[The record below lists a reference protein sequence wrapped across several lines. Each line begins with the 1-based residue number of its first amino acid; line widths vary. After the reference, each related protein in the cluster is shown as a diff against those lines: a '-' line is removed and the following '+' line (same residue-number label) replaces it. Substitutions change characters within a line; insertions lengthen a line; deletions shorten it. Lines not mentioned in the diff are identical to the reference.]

1 MDLLK
6 NLQTTKMPSLKDI
19 KTQINSVGSTK
30 KITSAM
36 KMVAASKLRR
46 SQEKAEAARPYSS
59 RLEEMLTSLASSA
72 LSGEGI
78 IKLLTGTGKDDNYLV
93 VPVSADRGLCGGF
106 NSSINKETFKLMK
119 SLEDQNK
126 KSQLLTVGKK
136 SRDFFNRIMK
146 EKIIESFVDTNVSGT
161 GYEAALKISNKLQ
174 KLYFEGT
181 FDKCILVYN
190 KYKSVISQE
199 VTQQQLIPLDVS
211 SKSDDKNENE
221 ITDNSIYI
229 YEPDEETILQDLLPK
244 NVSIQI
250 FKVLLESDAGEQGA
264 RMVAMDNATRNAG
277 EMIDSLT
284 LKYNRTRQAFIT
296 KELIEIIS
304 GAESI

>member
-1 MDLLK
+1 
-6 NLQTTKMPSLKDI
+6 MPSLKDI

-59 RLEEMLTSLASSA
+59 RLEEMLSSLASSA
-72 LSGEGI
+72 ASGEGI
-78 IKLLTGTGKDDNYLV
+78 IKLLTGTGNDQNYIV

-106 NSSINKETFKLMK
+106 NSSINRETFKLVK
-119 SLEDQNK
+119 SLEGNGK
-126 KSQLLTVGKK
+126 KVQLMPVGKK
-136 SRDFFNRIMK
+136 SRDFFNRVMK
-146 EKIIESFVDTNVSGT
+146 DQIIESFVDLIVSST
-161 GYEAALKISNKLQ
+161 GYESAFNISNKLQ
-174 KLYFEGT
+174 ELYFDGK
-181 FDKCILVYN
+181 FDKCILVFN
-190 KYKSVISQE
+190 KFKSAISQE

-211 SKSDDKNENE
+211 NSEKEEEKENSS
-221 ITDNSIYI
+221 NAIYD
-229 YEPDEETILQDLLPK
+229 YEPDEETILKDLLPK

-264 RMVAMDNATRNAG
+264 RMAAMDNATRNAG

>member
-1 MDLLK
+1 
-6 NLQTTKMPSLKDI
+6 MPSLKDI
-19 KTQINSVGSTK
+19 KMQINSVGSTK

-59 RLEEMLTSLASSA
+59 RLEEMLSSLASSA
-72 LSGEGI
+72 VSGEGV
-78 IKLLTGTGKDDNYLV
+78 IKLLTGTGNDENYV
-93 VPVSADRGLCGGF
+93 IIPVSADRGLCGGF
-106 NSSINKETFKLMK
+106 NSSINRETFKLVK
-119 SLEDQNK
+119 SLKSENK
-126 KSQLLTVGKK
+126 KVHLFPIGKK
-136 SRDFFNRIMK
+136 SRDFFSRVMK
-146 EKIIESFVDTNVSGT
+146 DQILESFVDVNVSSS
-161 GYEAALKISNKLQ
+161 GYEAALSISTKLQ
-174 KLYFEGT
+174 ELYFAGK

-190 KYKSVISQE
+190 KFKSAINQE
-199 VTQQQLIPLDVS
+199 VTHQQLIPLDVS
-211 SKSDDKNENE
+211 SESKDKQ
-221 ITDNSIYI
+221 NSEEDALSNAIYT
-229 YEPDEETILQDLLPK
+229 YEPDEETILKDLLPK

-264 RMVAMDNATRNAG
+264 RMAAMDNATRNAG

-304 GAESI
+304 GAESV

>member
-1 MDLLK
+1 
-6 NLQTTKMPSLKDI
+6 MPSLKDI
-19 KTQINSVGSTK
+19 KTQITSVGSTK

-106 NSSINKETFKLMK
+106 NSSINKETFELIK
-119 SLEDQNK
+119 SLQDQNK
-126 KSQLLTVGKK
+126 KVQLLTIGKK

-146 EKIIESFVDTNVSGT
+146 EKIIENFVDTNVSGT

-174 KLYFEGT
+174 ELYFEGT
-181 FDKCILVYN
+181 FDKCILIYN
-190 KYKSVISQE
+190 KFKSVISQE
-199 VTQQQLIPLDVS
+199 VTQQQLIPLNVL
-211 SKSDDKNENE
+211 SKSDDKNENK

-264 RMVAMDNATRNAG
+264 RMAAMDNATRNAG

>member
-1 MDLLK
+1 
-6 NLQTTKMPSLKDI
+6 MPSLKDI

-59 RLEEMLTSLASSA
+59 RLEEMLASLASSA
-72 LSGEGI
+72 ASGEGI
-78 IKLLTGTGKDDNYLV
+78 IKLLTGTGNDQNYIV

-106 NSSINKETFKLMK
+106 NSSINRETFKLVK
-119 SLEDQNK
+119 SLESDGKNVQVIP
-126 KSQLLTVGKK
+126 VGKK
-136 SRDFFNRIMK
+136 SRDFFNRFMK
-146 EKIIESFVDTNVSGT
+146 DQIIESFVDLNVSNS
-161 GYEAALKISNKLQ
+161 GYDSALQVSNKLQ
-174 KLYFEGT
+174 ELYFDGK

-190 KYKSVISQE
+190 KFKSVISQE

-211 SKSDDKNENE
+211 NSSNEENTDDIAAKA
-221 ITDNSIYI
+221 IYD
-229 YEPDEETILQDLLPK
+229 YEPDEETILKDLLPK

-250 FKVLLESDAGEQGA
+250 FKVLLESDAGEHGA
-264 RMVAMDNATRNAG
+264 RMAAMDNATRNAG

>member
-1 MDLLK
+1 
-6 NLQTTKMPSLKDI
+6 MPSLKDI
-19 KTQINSVGSTK
+19 KTQINSVGSTR

-59 RLEEMLTSLASSA
+59 RLEEMLASLASSA
-72 LSGEGI
+72 ASGEGI
-78 IKLLTGTGKDDNYLV
+78 IKLLTGTGNDQNYVV

-106 NSSINKETFKLMK
+106 NSSINKETFRLVK
-119 SLEDQNK
+119 SLEDDGKNI
-126 KSQLLTVGKK
+126 QLMPVGKK
-136 SRDFFNRIMK
+136 SRDFFNRVMK
-146 EKIIESFVDTNVSGT
+146 DKILDSFADLNVSVN
-161 GYEAALKISNKLQ
+161 GYDAALQVSNKLQ
-174 KLYFEGT
+174 ELYFDGK
-181 FDKCILVYN
+181 FDKCIIVFN
-190 KYKSVISQE
+190 KFKSAISQE

-211 SKSDDKNENE
+211 DSSKEENIDDSAAKA
-221 ITDNSIYI
+221 IYD
-229 YEPDEETILQDLLPK
+229 YEPDEETILKDLLPK

-250 FKVLLESDAGEQGA
+250 FKVLLESDAGEHGA
-264 RMVAMDNATRNAG
+264 RMAAMDNATRNAG

>member
-1 MDLLK
+1 
-6 NLQTTKMPSLKDI
+6 MPSLKDI

-59 RLEEMLTSLASSA
+59 RLEEMLSSLASSA
-72 LSGEGI
+72 ASGEGI
-78 IKLLTGTGKDDNYLV
+78 IKLLTGTGNDLNYIV

-106 NSSINKETFKLMK
+106 NSSINRETFKLVK
-119 SLEDQNK
+119 SLEGDGK
-126 KSQLLTVGKK
+126 KVQLMPVGKK
-136 SRDFFNRIMK
+136 SRDFFNRVMK
-146 EKIIESFVDTNVSGT
+146 DQIIDSFVDLNVSST
-161 GYEAALKISNKLQ
+161 GYESALNISNKLQ
-174 KLYFEGT
+174 ELYFDGK
-181 FDKCILVYN
+181 FDKCILVFN
-190 KYKSVISQE
+190 KFKSAISQE

-211 SKSDDKNENE
+211 NSEREEEKENSS
-221 ITDNSIYI
+221 NAIYD
-229 YEPDEETILQDLLPK
+229 YEPDEETILKVLLPK
-244 NVSIQI
+244 IVSIQI

-264 RMVAMDNATRNAG
+264 RMAAMDNATRNAG

>member
-1 MDLLK
+1 
-6 NLQTTKMPSLKDI
+6 MPSLKDI

-59 RLEEMLTSLASSA
+59 RLEEMLSSLASSA
-72 LSGEGI
+72 TSGEGI
-78 IKLLTGTGKDDNYLV
+78 IKLLTGTGNDQNYIV

-106 NSSINKETFKLMK
+106 NSSINRETFKLVK
-119 SLEDQNK
+119 SLEGNGK
-126 KSQLLTVGKK
+126 KVQLMPVGKK
-136 SRDFFNRIMK
+136 SRDFFNRVMK
-146 EKIIESFVDTNVSGT
+146 DQIIESFVDLNVSST
-161 GYEAALKISNKLQ
+161 GYESALNISNKLQ
-174 KLYFEGT
+174 ELYFEGK
-181 FDKCILVYN
+181 FDKCILVFN
-190 KYKSVISQE
+190 KFKSAISQE

-211 SKSDDKNENE
+211 NSEKEEEKENSS
-221 ITDNSIYI
+221 NAIYD
-229 YEPDEETILQDLLPK
+229 YEPDEETILKDLLPK

-264 RMVAMDNATRNAG
+264 RMAAMDNATRNAG

>member
-1 MDLLK
+1 
-6 NLQTTKMPSLKDI
+6 MPSLKDI

-59 RLEEMLTSLASSA
+59 RLEEMLSSLASSA
-72 LSGEGI
+72 ASGEGI
-78 IKLLTGTGKDDNYLV
+78 IKLLTGTGNDQNYIV

-106 NSSINKETFKLMK
+106 NSSINRETFKLVK
-119 SLEDQNK
+119 SLEGNGK
-126 KSQLLTVGKK
+126 KVQLMPVGKK
-136 SRDFFNRIMK
+136 SRDFFNRVMK
-146 EKIIESFVDTNVSGT
+146 DQILESFVDLNVSST
-161 GYEAALKISNKLQ
+161 GYESALNISNKLQ
-174 KLYFEGT
+174 ELYFDGK
-181 FDKCILVYN
+181 FDKCILVFN
-190 KYKSVISQE
+190 KFKSAISQE

-211 SKSDDKNENE
+211 NSEKEEEKENSS
-221 ITDNSIYI
+221 NAIYD
-229 YEPDEETILQDLLPK
+229 YEPDEETILKDLLPK

-264 RMVAMDNATRNAG
+264 RMAAMDNATRNAG

>member
-1 MDLLK
+1 
-6 NLQTTKMPSLKDI
+6 MPSLKDI

-59 RLEEMLTSLASSA
+59 RLEEMLSSLASSA
-72 LSGEGI
+72 ASGEGI
-78 IKLLTGTGKDDNYLV
+78 IKLLTGTGNDQNYIV

-106 NSSINKETFKLMK
+106 NSSINRETFKLVK
-119 SLEDQNK
+119 SLEGNGK
-126 KSQLLTVGKK
+126 KVQLMPVGKK
-136 SRDFFNRIMK
+136 SRDFFNRVMK
-146 EKIIESFVDTNVSGT
+146 DQIIESFVDLNVSST
-161 GYEAALKISNKLQ
+161 GYESALNISNKLQ
-174 KLYFEGT
+174 ELYFDAK
-181 FDKCILVYN
+181 FDKCILVFN
-190 KYKSVISQE
+190 KFKSAISQE

-211 SKSDDKNENE
+211 NSEKEEEKENSS
-221 ITDNSIYI
+221 NAIYD
-229 YEPDEETILQDLLPK
+229 YEPDEETILKDLLPK

-264 RMVAMDNATRNAG
+264 RMAAMDNATRNAG

>member
-1 MDLLK
+1 
-6 NLQTTKMPSLKDI
+6 MPSLKDI

-46 SQEKAEAARPYSS
+46 SQDKAEAARPYSS
-59 RLEEMLTSLASSA
+59 RLEEMLASLASSA
-72 LSGEGI
+72 VSGEGI
-78 IKLLTGTGKDDNYLV
+78 IKLLTGTGNDKNYMV

-106 NSSINKETFKLMK
+106 NSSINRETHKLVK
-119 SLEDQNK
+119 SLESEGKNV
-126 KSQLLTVGKK
+126 QLIPVGKK
-136 SRDFFNRIMK
+136 SRDFFNRLMK
-146 EKIIESFVDTNVSGT
+146 NQIVETFADLNVSIT
-161 GYEAALKISNKLQ
+161 GYESALQVSNKLQ
-174 KLYFEGT
+174 QLYFDGK
-181 FDKCILVYN
+181 FDKCILVFN
-190 KYKSVISQE
+190 KFKSAISQE

-211 SKSDDKNENE
+211 NTSKEEKSDDDSAKAK
-221 ITDNSIYI
+221 SIYD
-229 YEPDEETILQDLLPK
+229 YEPDEETILKDLLPK

-264 RMVAMDNATRNAG
+264 RMAAMDNATRNAG

>member
-1 MDLLK
+1 
-6 NLQTTKMPSLKDI
+6 MPSLKDI

-59 RLEEMLTSLASSA
+59 RLEEMLSSLASSA
-72 LSGEGI
+72 ASGEGI
-78 IKLLTGTGKDDNYLV
+78 IKLLTGTGNDQNYIV

-106 NSSINKETFKLMK
+106 NSSINRETFKLVK
-119 SLEDQNK
+119 SLEGNGK
-126 KSQLLTVGKK
+126 KVQLMPVGKK
-136 SRDFFNRIMK
+136 SRDFFNRVMK
-146 EKIIESFVDTNVSGT
+146 DQIIESFVDLNVSST
-161 GYEAALKISNKLQ
+161 GYESALNISNKLQ
-174 KLYFEGT
+174 ELYFDGK
-181 FDKCILVYN
+181 FDKCILVFN
-190 KYKSVISQE
+190 KFKSAISQE

-211 SKSDDKNENE
+211 NSEKEEEKENSS
-221 ITDNSIYI
+221 NAIYD
-229 YEPDEETILQDLLPK
+229 YEPDEETILKDLLPK

-264 RMVAMDNATRNAG
+264 RMAAMDNATRNAG

-284 LKYNRTRQAFIT
+284 LNYNRTRQAFIT

>member
-1 MDLLK
+1 
-6 NLQTTKMPSLKDI
+6 MPSLKDL
-19 KTQINSVGSTK
+19 KTKITSVSSTR

-59 RLEEMLTSLASSA
+59 RLEEMLLSLASSGIT
-72 LSGEGI
+72 GEGV
-78 IKLLTGTGKDDNYLV
+78 IKLLTGTGKHERYLV
-93 VPVSADRGLCGGF
+93 IPVTADRGLCGGF
-106 NSSINKETFKLMK
+106 NGNINRETTKYIR
-119 SLEDQNK
+119 SLENK
-126 KSQLLTVGKK
+126 GKNASLLTIGKK

-146 EKIIESFVDTNVSGT
+146 DKIIESFIDLGSKGAGYDT
-161 GYEAALKISNKLQ
+161 AIQISNKIQ
-174 KLYFEGT
+174 SLYFDDQ
-181 FDKCILVYN
+181 FDVCVLIFN
-190 KYKSVISQE
+190 KFKSAIVQE
-199 VTQQQLIPLDVS
+199 VTQQQLIPLDIANKKTEDNDEV
-211 SKSDDKNENE
+211 KEEKK
-221 ITDNSIYI
+221 DNSIYI
-229 YEPDEETILQDLLPK
+229 YEPDEESILQDLLPK

-250 FKVLLESDAGEQGA
+250 FKILLESNAGEQGA

-304 GAESI
+304 GAEAV

>member
-1 MDLLK
+1 
-6 NLQTTKMPSLKDI
+6 MPSLKDI

-59 RLEEMLTSLASSA
+59 RLEEMLSSLASSA
-72 LSGEGI
+72 ASGEGI
-78 IKLLTGTGKDDNYLV
+78 IKLLTGTGNDQNYVV

-106 NSSINKETFKLMK
+106 NSSINRETFKLVK
-119 SLEDQNK
+119 SLEGNGK
-126 KSQLLTVGKK
+126 KVQLMPVGKK
-136 SRDFFNRIMK
+136 SRDFFNRVMK
-146 EKIIESFVDTNVSGT
+146 DQIIESFVDLNVSST
-161 GYEAALKISNKLQ
+161 GYESALNISNKLQ
-174 KLYFEGT
+174 ELYFDGK
-181 FDKCILVYN
+181 FDKCILVFN
-190 KYKSVISQE
+190 KFKSAISQE

-211 SKSDDKNENE
+211 NSEKEEEKENSS
-221 ITDNSIYI
+221 NAIYD
-229 YEPDEETILQDLLPK
+229 YEPDEETILKDLLPK
-244 NVSIQI
+244 NVSTQI
-250 FKVLLESDAGEQGA
+250 FKVLLESDAGEHGA
-264 RMVAMDNATRNAG
+264 RMAAMDNATRNAG

-304 GAESI
+304 GAESV

>member
-1 MDLLK
+1 
-6 NLQTTKMPSLKDI
+6 MPSLKDI

-59 RLEEMLTSLASSA
+59 RLEEMLSSLASSA
-72 LSGEGI
+72 ASGEGI
-78 IKLLTGTGKDDNYLV
+78 IKLLTGTGNDQNYVV

-106 NSSINKETFKLMK
+106 NSSINRETFKLVK
-119 SLEDQNK
+119 SLEGNGK
-126 KSQLLTVGKK
+126 KVQLMPVGKK
-136 SRDFFNRIMK
+136 SRDFFNRVMK
-146 EKIIESFVDTNVSGT
+146 DQIIESFVDLNVSST
-161 GYEAALKISNKLQ
+161 GYESALNISNKLQ
-174 KLYFEGT
+174 ELYFEGK
-181 FDKCILVYN
+181 FDKCILVFN
-190 KYKSVISQE
+190 KFKSAISQE

-211 SKSDDKNENE
+211 NSEKEEEKENSS
-221 ITDNSIYI
+221 NAIYD
-229 YEPDEETILQDLLPK
+229 YEPDEETILKDLLPK

-264 RMVAMDNATRNAG
+264 RMAAMDNATRNAG

>member
-1 MDLLK
+1 
-6 NLQTTKMPSLKDI
+6 MPSLKDI

-59 RLEEMLTSLASSA
+59 RLEEMLASLASSA
-72 LSGEGI
+72 ASGEGI
-78 IKLLTGTGKDDNYLV
+78 IKLLTGTGNDQNYV
-93 VPVSADRGLCGGF
+93 IIPVSADRGLCGGF
-106 NSSINKETFKLMK
+106 NSSINKDTFRLVK
-119 SLEDQNK
+119 SLTDNGK
-126 KSQLLTVGKK
+126 NVQLIPVGKK
-136 SRDFFNRIMK
+136 SRDFFNRVMK
-146 EKIIESFVDTNVSGT
+146 DKILDSFADLNVSVN
-161 GYEAALKISNKLQ
+161 GYDAALKVSNKIQ
-174 KLYFEGT
+174 ELYFGGK
-181 FDKCILVYN
+181 FDKCIIVFN
-190 KYKSVISQE
+190 KFKSAISQE

-211 SKSDDKNENE
+211 NSSKEENIE
-221 ITDNSIYI
+221 NNSVNSIYD
-229 YEPDEETILQDLLPK
+229 YEPDEETILKDLLPK

-250 FKVLLESDAGEQGA
+250 FKVLLESDAGEHGA
-264 RMVAMDNATRNAG
+264 RMAAMDNATRNAG

-304 GAESI
+304 GAESV

>member
-1 MDLLK
+1 
-6 NLQTTKMPSLKDI
+6 MPSLKDI

-119 SLEDQNK
+119 SLQDQNK
-126 KSQLLTVGKK
+126 KAQLLTVGKK

-174 KLYFEGT
+174 ELYFEGT
-181 FDKCILVYN
+181 FDKCILIYN
-190 KYKSVISQE
+190 KFKSVISQE

-264 RMVAMDNATRNAG
+264 RMAAMDNATRNAG

>member
-1 MDLLK
+1 
-6 NLQTTKMPSLKDI
+6 MPSLKDI

-78 IKLLTGTGKDDNYLV
+78 IRLLTGTGKDDNYLV

-126 KSQLLTVGKK
+126 KVKLLTIGKK

-146 EKIIESFVDTNVSGT
+146 GKIIESFVDTNVSGT
-161 GYEAALKISNKLQ
+161 GYQAALKISNKLQ
-174 KLYFEGT
+174 ELYFEGT
-181 FDKCILVYN
+181 FDKCILIYN
-190 KYKSVISQE
+190 KFKSVISQE

-250 FKVLLESDAGEQGA
+250 FKVLLENDAGEQGA
-264 RMVAMDNATRNAG
+264 RMAAMDNATRNAG